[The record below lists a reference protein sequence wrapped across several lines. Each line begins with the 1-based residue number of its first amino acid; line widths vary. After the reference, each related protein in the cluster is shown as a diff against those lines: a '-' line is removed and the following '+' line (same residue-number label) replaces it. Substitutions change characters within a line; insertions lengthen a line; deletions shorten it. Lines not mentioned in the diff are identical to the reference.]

1 MTIEIHNEELERLL
15 QERLA
20 AGPFSNLE
28 ELLLDALR
36 HDDEGAAAADGVS
49 GDSLVSF
56 FRRSP
61 LVGLELDL
69 ERDQDTGRDVS
80 L

>member
-1 MTIEIHNEELERLL
+1 MTIEIHNAELERLL
-15 QERLA
+15 EDRLRER
-20 AGPFSNLE
+20 AGASVE
-28 ELLLDALR
+28 DVLLHALKKDSGPSDAS
-36 HDDEGAAAADGVS
+36 EPS
-49 GDSLVSF
+49 ETLVEF

-69 ERDQDTGRDVS
+69 HREDDPDRDVH